1 VAPAA
6 EDALSFRGEV
16 TQSGQTRAS
25 VELTFTTGD
34 GGDGMSPSA

>member
-1 VAPAA
+1 
-6 EDALSFRGEV
+6 V

-34 GGDGMSPSA
+34 GVHGLLASA